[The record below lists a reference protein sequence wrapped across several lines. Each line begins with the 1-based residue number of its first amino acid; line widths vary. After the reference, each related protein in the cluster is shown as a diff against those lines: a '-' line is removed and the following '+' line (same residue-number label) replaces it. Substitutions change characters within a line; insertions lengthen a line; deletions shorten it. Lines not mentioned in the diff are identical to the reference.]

1 MKSYHFFLSF
11 LVAFLVSSCY
21 SLFPSASL
29 EPDYT
34 QIYEG
39 SYSGLFK
46 RTDYGFIDISQT
58 KPNHDISIKVIR
70 SGENLV
76 TIQVDETLNGSLHQ
90 TVLNNCRLKENNTGD
105 IKVAIYSDKEVQ
117 LGGFMKEGYLLIT
130 MDINNVSTLLYAK
143 KDFWYFS

>member
-1 MKSYHFFLSF
+1 MKSYHFLLTF

-21 SLFPSASL
+21 GLFSSASL

-34 QIYEG
+34 QMYEG

-46 RTDYGFIDISQT
+46 RTDNDLIHLNQT
-58 KPNHDISIKVIR
+58 KPNYDISIKVIK

-105 IKVAIYSDKEVQ
+105 IKVSIYSDKEVE
-117 LGGFMKEGYLLIT
+117 LGGFQRDGYLQIT

>member
-1 MKSYHFFLSF
+1 MKSYHFLFTT